1 MTETLLHARDL
12 TVRFDTPDGAVT
24 VVDGVSLTLRR
35 GRITGLVGESG
46 SGKSVTARTLM
57 RMVPAPG
64 RVTGGS
70 VRFDGADGADGTDLL
85 ALPEK
90 RMRQLRGDRIAMV
103 FQDPQA
109 ALNPVLTV
117 GYQVAEA
124 LVVHGTPRAKA
135 RERAME
141 LLDMVGIPDAR
152 RRAVEYPHQF
162 SGGMRQRV
170 VIATALARDPDLLI
184 ADEPTT
190 ALDVTIQAQ
199 ILRLLAEL
207 RERTGVAVLII
218 THDMGVVAE
227 LCDDMAVMY
236 GGRIVEAGPAATVFA
251 APVHPYTRDL
261 LRAMPRLDS
270 AGGERGERLFAI
282 PGQPPDPARLPSGCA
297 FHPRCALAKD
307 ACAADAPRLEDV
319 AGDPTHTAACWVTV
333 PEGLSP
339 SPPRSAPPDERL
351 PPRGEGSAPG
361 SPAAP
366 TPASHP
372 GAGAV
377 VSRRDQGV
385 PGGGALGARPILE
398 LGDLRVNLGG
408 RRAPVYAVD
417 GVSLQ
422 VGAGETLG
430 LVGESGCGKS
440 TLARTLVGINTPTSG
455 TVRIDGQDV
464 TSLSRREAARARRR
478 LQYVFQ
484 DPYASL
490 NPRRTIR
497 QALDEAL
504 QIRGVPVAERTAR
517 ARELLETVG
526 LAERHLDRLPH
537 AFSGGQRQRVG
548 IARALAVEPEC
559 LVLDEPVSALDV
571 SIQAQIMNLLAELRD
586 RLDLGYLF
594 IAHDLAVVRHIS
606 DRVAVMYLGQIVET
620 GPAAQLYAA
629 PLHPYTVSLL
639 SSSPVPEV
647 GAKRERIVLRG
658 DLPSPKNPPS
668 GCRFRTR
675 CPIGPLAHPDRTIC
689 VERAPALPADGPGGH
704 GAACHFPGELKEG
717 PR

>member
-46 SGKSVTARTLM
+46 SGKSMTALTLM

-70 VRFDGADGADGTDLL
+70 VRFGGSGDTDSTDGTDLL
-85 ALPEK
+85 ALPEN
-90 RMRQLRGDRIAMV
+90 RMRRLRGDRIAMV

-124 LVVHGTPRAKA
+124 LVVHGTPRATA
-135 RERAME
+135 RERAVE

-152 RRAVEYPHQF
+152 RRAAEYPHQF

-170 VIATALARDPDLLI
+170 VIATALARNPDLLI

-207 RERTGVAVLII
+207 RDRTGVAVLII

-236 GGRIVEAGPAATVFA
+236 GGRIVEAGPAATVFG
-251 APVHPYTRDL
+251 APAHPYTRDL

-270 AGGERGERLFAI
+270 AGGERRDRLFAI

-297 FHPRCALAKD
+297 FHPRCALAED

-319 AGDPTHTAACWVTV
+319 AGDRTHTAACWVTV

-339 SPPRSAPPDERL
+339 SPPL
-351 PPRGEGSAPG
+351 PETGGSAPRP
-361 SPAAP
+361 PAALP
-366 TPASHP
+366 QALGGLGGAPIPAPHP
-372 GAGAV
+372 GAG
-377 VSRRDQGV
+377 
-385 PGGGALGARPILE
+385 GAPGARPILE

-440 TLARTLVGINTPTSG
+440 TLARTLVGINAPTSG

-504 QIRGVPVAERTAR
+504 QIRGVPVAERAAR

-586 RLDLGYLF
+586 RLGLGYLF

-647 GAKRERIVLRG
+647 GARRERIVLRG

-717 PR
+717 RR